1 MKVKTKSYLSPAMA
15 TAFGERGFLQNSSHG
30 TKSNNFFSPPN
41 FFMLRLM
48 NIFNFGPPSS
58 QKCFFG
64 ACRLPTQFFCVFSV
78 HFLIFLFHLLLLFLL
93 TLCCV
98 VVSYFLNSKHVFRFC
113 VFFRS
118 DRRWQ
123 GKCQYESLHRQY
135 DQNKFSTIYKLEE
148 NLYINSALSR
158 KSIKKGV
165 HKSFKRFFRQHFPQV
180 FYLTS
185 VLNYIW
191 EGNVCLTCIPPSSFA
206 LQINIIQK
214 ISNQNQTLPFGC
226 YTWW

>member
-15 TAFGERGFLQNSSHG
+15 TAFGERESLQNSSHG
-30 TKSNNFFSPPN
+30 TKSNNFF
-41 FFMLRLM
+41 MLRHM

-64 ACRLPTQFFCVFSV
+64 TCRLPTQFFLCVFCP
-78 HFLIFLFHLLLLFLL
+78 LLDIFLFHLLLLFLL

-113 VFFRS
+113 VFLRS

-135 DQNKFSTIYKLEE
+135 DQNKFSTIYVGGEFIYKLCPFQKI
-148 NLYINSALSR
+148 YQQ
-158 KSIKKGV
+158 GF
-165 HKSFKRFFRQHFPQV
+165 HKSFKRFLIV
-180 FYLTS
+180 FILT
-185 VLNYIW
+185 
-191 EGNVCLTCIPPSSFA
+191 
-206 LQINIIQK
+206 IIMYH
-214 ISNQNQTLPFGC
+214 L
-226 YTWW
+226 